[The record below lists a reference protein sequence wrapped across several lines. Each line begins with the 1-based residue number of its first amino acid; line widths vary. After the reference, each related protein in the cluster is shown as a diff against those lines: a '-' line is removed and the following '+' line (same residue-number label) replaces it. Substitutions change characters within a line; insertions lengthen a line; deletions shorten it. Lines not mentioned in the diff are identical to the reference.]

1 MSLMSIII
9 LAHDQHEMTADCI
22 EALRLNTVTPYEI
35 ILVDNGSVPPYENAD
50 IRNDRNLGYPVAVNR
65 AMPKA
70 KGDIICLL
78 NNDVYV
84 TKGWDVGMIAGL
96 GKYDIV
102 GPVTSYAAGVQLV
115 TADAYHDLDSL
126 NRVAEKWAAEYEG
139 HAREVNW
146 VTGFLFMFRRR
157 LWDEIGGFDESLW
170 PCSGEEIDFCM
181 RARQAGRR
189 IGIIHDVYVHHEGS
203 VTFTEAG
210 FEYEKIV
217 ERNNK
222 HLADRWGETVWLDQI
237 IVSNGDGLRLNLGC
251 GPYKMKNFVNI
262 DIDKDR
268 KPDIIADVTNLPYKP
283 GTVDEIYAGHL
294 LEHFDWRDGERALGH
309 WVSLLR
315 PGGKIGITVPDYDYL
330 CRSYLTNPTPERL
343 REFNDLYIY
352 SYIQKSPH
360 RYAYS
365 EALLRDVMEKAG
377 LLDLKRMPNDH
388 EYLHVAVDWQ
398 VGIEGRKRVI

>member
-1 MSLMSIII
+1 MMDIII
-9 LAHDQHEMTADCI
+9 LAHDQHEMTADCL
-22 EALRLNTVTPYEI
+22 EAVRQNTMAPHRIV
-35 ILVDNGSVPPYENAD
+35 LVDNGSVPPYEGAT
-50 IRNDRNLGYPVAVNR
+50 IRNERNLGYPVAVNAAIR
-65 AMPKA
+65 QTT
-70 KGDIICLL
+70 GDVICLL

-84 TKGWDVGMIAGL
+84 TPGWDRRLLEGL
-96 GKYDIV
+96 EQFDIV
-102 GPVTSYAAGVQLV
+102 GPMTSYAAGVQLTTV
-115 TADAYHDLDSL
+115 GHYENLDGL
-126 NRVAEKWAAEYEG
+126 NARALEYAEENRGRTK
-139 HAREVNW
+139 EVNW
-146 VTGFLFMFRRR
+146 VTGFCFMFKRS
-157 LWDEIGGFDESLW
+157 LWDEIGEFDESMW

-343 REFNDLYIY
+343 REFNDKYIY

-360 RYAYS
+360 KYAYN
-365 EALLRDVMEKAG
+365 EALLEDVMMKVG
-377 LLDLKRMPNDH
+377 LVSLKRMPVDH
-388 EYLHVAVDWQ
+388 EYFPYAIDWQ
-398 VGIEGRKRVI
+398 VGIEGRKRIS